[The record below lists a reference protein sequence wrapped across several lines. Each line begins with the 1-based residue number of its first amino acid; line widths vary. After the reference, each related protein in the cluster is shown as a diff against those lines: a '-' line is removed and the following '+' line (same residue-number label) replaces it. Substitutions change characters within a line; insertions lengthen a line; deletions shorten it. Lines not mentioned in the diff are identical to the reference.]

1 MDTAQVIDVA
11 REALWVT
18 VIVAAPMLVFALVV
32 GVIIGVLQAATS
44 VQEMTLAFIPK
55 LAALAVSLAFFGGWM
70 IGTLVD
76 FARRIFERIPGL
88 FI

>member
-1 MDTAQVIDVA
+1 MDTAQVIDIA

>member
-1 MDTAQVIDVA
+1 MDTAQVIDIA

-70 IGTLVD
+70 IGPLVD
-76 FARRIFERIPGL
+76 FARRIFESIPGL